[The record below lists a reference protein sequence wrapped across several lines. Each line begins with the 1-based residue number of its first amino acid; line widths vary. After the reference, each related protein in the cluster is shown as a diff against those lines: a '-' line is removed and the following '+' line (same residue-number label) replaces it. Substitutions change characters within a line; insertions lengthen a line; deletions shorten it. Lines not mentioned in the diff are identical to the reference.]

1 MDQPADTIFG
11 RILRGEIPSDQ
22 VHSDDLCIAFRD
34 VQPQAPVH
42 LLVIPRQPLVNLADA
57 SAADGPL
64 LGHLLLVAAQVARQE
79 GLTAWRTVI
88 NSGAEAGQT
97 VFHLHFHLIPRYEG
111 VPTAGHGGAR
121 MADPDELAALAKVGS
136 RKDMCSAFNDD
147 RRRGGCSSGWGC
159 LPACRTR
166 PQGAAPAL

>member
-1 MDQPADTIFG
+1 MDQSADTIFG

-88 NSGAEAGQT
+88 NSGADAGQT
-97 VFHLHFHLIPRYEG
+97 VFHLHVHVI
-111 VPTAGHGGAR
+111 GG
-121 MADPDELAALAKVGS
+121 
-136 RKDMCSAFNDD
+136 
-147 RRRGGCSSGWGC
+147 
-159 LPACRTR
+159 R
-166 PQGAAPAL
+166 PLHWPPG